1 MQRLL
6 RHTRSL
12 TAGEITVVRH
22 LLQQVIDQRHYS
34 GSVYTYSG
42 RPNRE
47 DPFVACRFTGR
58 QYRRSVELARRAWR
72 WEQQLVALRVYHHVC
87 HSCRAPYGRY
97 VRLFLPLL
105 SDDWPPGVTFHVAF
119 DPTAADYPAVRR
131 EVGRRVS
138 DPHLIVSDDLER
150 LHAVLI
156 M

>member
-1 MQRLL
+1 M
-6 RHTRSL
+6 
-12 TAGEITVVRH
+12 VRH
-22 LLQQVIDQRHYS
+22 LLQPVIDQRHYS

-58 QYRRSVELARRAWR
+58 QYRRSVELARRAQC
-72 WEQQLVALRVYHHVC
+72 WERQLAVLRVYHHVGHRC
-87 HSCRAPYGRY
+87 HAPYGHY
-97 VRLFLPLL
+97 GRLFLPLL
-105 SDDWPPGVTFHVAF
+105 RDDWPPGVTLHVAF
-119 DPTAADYPAVRR
+119 DPTAADYAAVRR

-150 LHAVLI
+150 IHAVFI